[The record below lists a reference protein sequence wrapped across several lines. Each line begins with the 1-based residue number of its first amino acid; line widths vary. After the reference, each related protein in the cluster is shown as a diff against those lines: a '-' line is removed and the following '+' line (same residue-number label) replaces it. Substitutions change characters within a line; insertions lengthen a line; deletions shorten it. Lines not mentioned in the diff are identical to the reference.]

1 MSKEL
6 GKVER
11 KIDNYYNRK
20 DEAVYN
26 QIIDESI
33 KTVIIEEPP
42 KSKNKKKQQNIK
54 IDAVLKY
61 IPRIFQHKS
70 EVPMEMKIQRKK

>member
-1 MSKEL
+1 M
-6 GKVER
+6 
-11 KIDNYYNRK
+11 
-20 DEAVYN
+20 YN
-26 QIIDESI
+26 QIMDESI

-61 IPRIFQHKS
+61 IPKIFQPRAD
-70 EVPMEMKIQRKK
+70 VPMEIKI